1 MRPRSEQ
8 ADAVTPGRAQGTSES
23 GNVIP
28 FRPRDGRHS
37 PSQGVP
43 ADGTDGLAKYE
54 RSGGEDDYR
63 HRMIMNVATLVFTI
77 LLATAGAWLAV
88 TIGDMRKNQ
97 DCYLSG
103 RRNCT
108 PIDVQSLQNR

>member
-1 MRPRSEQ
+1 M
-8 ADAVTPGRAQGTSES
+8 TPGRTQGTSEG

-28 FRPRDGRHS
+28 FRPRDGRNS
-37 PSQGVP
+37 PSQGAP
-43 ADGTDGLAKYE
+43 ADVTDGLAKYE

-63 HRMIMNVATLVFTI
+63 HRMIMNVATLAFTI

-88 TIGDMRKNQ
+88 TIADMRKNQ

>member
-1 MRPRSEQ
+1 MRTQSGQ
-8 ADAVTPGRAQGTSES
+8 ADGVTPGPAQAAGDSS
-23 GNVIP
+23 NVIP

-37 PSQGVP
+37 PSQDAP
-43 ADGTDGLAKYE
+43 ADVADGLAKYE

-63 HRMIMNVATLVFTI
+63 HRMTMNVVTLVFTI

>member
-1 MRPRSEQ
+1 MRPQSEQ
-8 ADAVTPGRAQGTSES
+8 ADGVTPGPVDATGDG

-28 FRPRDGRHS
+28 FRPRGGRHS

-43 ADGTDGLAKYE
+43 ADVTEDLAKYE

-63 HRMIMNVATLVFTI
+63 HRMIMNVVTLVFTI